1 MIIDCFSFFNEFE
14 LLELRLNELKN
25 VVDYTVIVESS
36 KTHSFIDKPLYFEQI
51 KHKFKSFNILN
62 LIVEFDQKDNWKNE
76 NKQRNFA
83 LNAISQISKDENDIV
98 IMSDLDEIPKANVIA
113 STKQLKN
120 TIVLKADLHP
130 FYLNY
135 RVKNSCQNS
144 IVLTNVKTAKEKGLQ
159 TLRNEMPTWGNTIEN
174 AGWHFSYQG
183 GVEKILE
190 KFKSFSHADDY
201 DNRLKKYT
209 REITEE
215 DINID
220 LQNMIQN
227 KICILNNK
235 EIEHV
240 ELLELPSYLRYNQDK
255 FKKMLWKP

>member
-1 MIIDCFSFFNEFE
+1 
-14 LLELRLNELKN
+14 
-25 VVDYTVIVESS
+25 
-36 KTHSFIDKPLYFEQI
+36 
-51 KHKFKSFNILN
+51 
-62 LIVEFDQKDNWKNE
+62 
-76 NKQRNFA
+76 
-83 LNAISQISKDENDIV
+83 
-98 IMSDLDEIPKANVIA
+98 
-113 STKQLKN
+113 
-120 TIVLKADLHP
+120 
-130 FYLNY
+130 
-135 RVKNSCQNS
+135 
-144 IVLTNVKTAKEKGLQ
+144 
-159 TLRNEMPTWGNTIEN
+159 MPTWGNTIEN